1 MEAKDAFAWM
11 KADLAGL
18 LERGVELVP
27 TRALMD
33 AVARQESSA
42 PQVSQLAELEHSART
57 SAADRKH
64 KAELEMFKAV
74 IESGKTAL
82 TTVMLVNGGAA
93 VALLAFIA
101 NMAAKVDSPIKLY
114 AIAGALMWFVMGVL
128 LAALATGT
136 TYLTQSAYAEQMY
149 GAPGKPVSRWV
160 KIGIDYGD
168 YTAIGLV
175 FLAYCAFAAGAFT
188 AYRAFGG

>member
-1 MEAKDAFAWM
+1 
-11 KADLAGL
+11 
-18 LERGVELVP
+18 
-27 TRALMD
+27 
-33 AVARQESSA
+33 
-42 PQVSQLAELEHSART
+42 
-57 SAADRKH
+57 
-64 KAELEMFKAV
+64 MFKAV

-136 TYLTQSAYAEQMY
+136 TYLTQSA
-149 GAPGKPVSRWV
+149 
-160 KIGIDYGD
+160 
-168 YTAIGLV
+168 
-175 FLAYCAFAAGAFT
+175 
-188 AYRAFGG
+188 